1 MKRVARRKEVIQGTV
16 VLGDGD
22 LNHRNLLAAGKK
34 YFWVMASNTRRS
46 KALELK

>member
-22 LNHRNLLAAGKK
+22 LNGRNLLAAGK
-34 YFWVMASNTRRS
+34 NTFG
-46 KALELK
+46 